1 MFTFEPANYIE
12 NEAKDS
18 VFFVIFDQS
27 ILSFSNENFIRPLTQ
42 DELTWSYIEEKERHF
57 LGYLNK
63 QPCYVILAEKNQ
75 CGLEHSI
82 FIDMRSALGRMPD
95 KLFDVIA
102 RSIQIINW
110 SKDHQFCGSCG
121 SSMRRHDKER
131 AMECPNCKG
140 QLIYPRISPCV
151 ITLIYKENEFLLAH
165 NKNFP
170 PNFYST
176 LAGFIEPGE
185 SVESALKREVKDCLL
200 YTSDAADD

>member
-75 CGLEHSI
+75 CEL
-82 FIDMRSALGRMPD
+82 
-95 KLFDVIA
+95 
-102 RSIQIINW
+102 
-110 SKDHQFCGSCG
+110 
-121 SSMRRHDKER
+121 
-131 AMECPNCKG
+131 
-140 QLIYPRISPCV
+140 
-151 ITLIYKENEFLLAH
+151 
-165 NKNFP
+165 
-170 PNFYST
+170 
-176 LAGFIEPGE
+176 
-185 SVESALKREVKDCLL
+185 
-200 YTSDAADD
+200 

>member
-42 DELTWSYIEEKERHF
+42 DEFTWSYVEEKERHF

-63 QPCYVILAEKNQ
+63 QPCFVILAEKNQ
-75 CGLEHSI
+75 CELEHSI

-95 KLFDVIA
+95 QLFDVIA
-102 RSIQIINW
+102 RSVQIINW

-121 SSMRRHDKER
+121 STMKKHDKER
-131 AMECPNCKG
+131 AMECSNCKG

-151 ITLIYKENEFLLAH
+151 ITLIYKDNEFLLAPVSYTH
-165 NKNFP
+165 L
-170 PNFYST
+170 T
-176 LAGFIEPGE
+176 LPT
-185 SVESALKREVKDCLL
+185 K
-200 YTSDAADD
+200 